1 MPLLPL
7 VLVLG
12 GLTPAAAEPGPG
24 PAAELA
30 RVARLG
36 VAPGRDAAPPGAT
49 ATETAEYA
57 AESAARGELSYALPA
72 GPRTVRALEVEPSPA
87 TAEAWRL
94 ARLRLTWEDDDP
106 WSDGSAVD
114 LPLGLVFGR
123 GSGLPAVESAAVGT
137 ANGAWVN
144 RFPMPYRTRALL
156 RVSTDRPIEG
166 RIRVRTTRGVAAD
179 AGYFRGDRL
188 SSRPRAAVTGRGR
201 GHLAGIFAVTEG
213 PAPAG
218 PGRLVVDGKPGGS
231 LAATLGIDARRDP
244 ARSGPGP
251 VRGVLFPAGD
261 AGRPAARSA
270 AYRWFLVAPVA
281 FEDSFAIEAGADP
294 GDAPAPAS
302 VQTAAVFWYSESP
315 GGLRG
320 GP

>member
-1 MPLLPL
+1 MFLLPL
-7 VLVLG
+7 ALG
-12 GLTPAAAEPGPG
+12 WLALAAEPAPTG
-24 PAAELA
+24 PAADLA

-36 VAPGRDAAPPGAT
+36 AAPGRDPAPA
-49 ATETAEYA
+49 ATEAAEYA
-57 AESAARGELSYALPA
+57 VESAARGELSYALPA

-87 TAEAWRL
+87 SAEGWRL

-106 WSDGSAVD
+106 LGAVSAVD
-114 LPLGLVFGR
+114 LPLGLAFGR
-123 GSGLPAVESAAVGT
+123 GAGLPPVRSAAVGT
-137 ANGAWVN
+137 SGGAWVN

-179 AGYFRGDRL
+179 AGYFRGDFF
-188 SSRPRAAVTGRGR
+188 SGGSGGVSGTGRGQ
-201 GHLAGIFAVTEG
+201 LAGIFAVTEG

-218 PGRLVVDGKPGGS
+218 PGQLVVDGKPGGT
-231 LAATLGIDARRDP
+231 LAATLGIDSRRDP

-251 VRGVLFPAGD
+251 MRGVLLPPGD

-270 AYRWFLVAPVA
+270 AYRWFLAAPVV
-281 FEDSFAIEAGADP
+281 FQDSFAVEAGGGA
-294 GDAPAPAS
+294 GDAR
-302 VQTAAVFWYSESP
+302 QTAAVFWYSDHP
-315 GGLRG
+315 GGRRN